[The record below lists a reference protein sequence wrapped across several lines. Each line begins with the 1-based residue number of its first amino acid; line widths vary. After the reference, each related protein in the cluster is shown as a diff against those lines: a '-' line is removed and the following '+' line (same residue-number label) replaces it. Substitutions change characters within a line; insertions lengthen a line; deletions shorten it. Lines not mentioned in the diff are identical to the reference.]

1 MTSLLR
7 LALLSLLP
15 LLAGCDNVGRAFD
28 PSVEPP
34 APPPGSTVQT
44 IQVVPVG
51 GDARDGR
58 PVVRATYPSG
68 SGWPTTVPVVVE
80 FSESINESSIVPTTP
95 GGADGKL
102 ILRVRGATAV
112 VPCAYDL
119 LADGRLL
126 VLRPLTGL
134 TNDQNPTYQVVL
146 LPEARDC
153 DGVRFDVPAGGSV
166 LAEFQVNQDAALV
179 DGRILAVYPRD
190 NFRDAP
196 RETAVFVVFD
206 RPATPATVVAAN
218 CFVRPQGGATVAGTL
233 ELPLPGLGVPGQRDG
248 RVARIAPNAAL
259 AGPIDHELVV
269 TDAIAFGAEGQ
280 LDFNNRTPFAR
291 FRTVGPAPAT
301 AVALDNPSPGFP
313 DKINLA
319 NVATARVRVELPNDA
334 QVGDTVAVRVY
345 GSDRQTTVAGDLTFV
360 ERTAQVASTTPTP
373 ITVAVDF
380 SGVLGSALAP
390 RFEDGDLTFTAQ
402 VRRGAQRS
410 GIVQNDPDNAPRFD
424 TKRPTV
430 QVAGPPGSADGAD
443 LFTDL
448 DSLVFHGR
456 ADERLGAATLSDG
469 VNSNVELFASAA
481 DGTFVMRPL
490 ALGRLTAPRPFTL
503 AVTDAAGN
511 SAAAPFTGR
520 IVPRGIVT
528 GTLAG
533 TLTVEAFD
541 DATLA
546 PIAGAT
552 VLVDP
557 GTPTVPAAGQV
568 TANTGADGRATF
580 TGLTAPSHT
589 ITVVRDGYDLTTLYD
604 SRAAFASLPLRS
616 RTAATATWKGTVA
629 FTPAPGA
636 TALLGNTAVADRGA
650 VGVQT
655 AVASATTIPDTAIT
669 PNRVQL
675 VTGFAGVFEPTAA
688 PFYASFGAPALGA
701 TLTTPTKPAGP
712 VAPGATSQQQ
722 VVLAPA
728 VGPNGTLPAPYLVNF
743 AATGLDF
750 AALATGFP
758 KARITASL
766 SGFEGQAL
774 FGVGRATSVFFTPS
788 YLVDAN
794 FALPFVLGFASFA
807 PLYWATVEARDAA
820 GRVCRT
826 RSLLQV
832 GPPTTLTPGLGPLP
846 TPAID
851 APAGPSS
858 APTVTFVDVCDGAT
872 FVGNLAATHELTAT
886 DAAGRSWRVLVPD
899 RDVAG
904 ALRTVQFPSLA
915 ALPPANSA
923 VLSAGD
929 WTVRV
934 ESRLW
939 LTPGLLPAT
948 VDDCVLTE
956 RVRLEIDYVRSA
968 SRTFV
973 VQ

>member
-259 AGPIDHELVV
+259 AGPIDHELVD
-269 TDAIAFGAEGQ
+269 TAAIAFGAEGT

-291 FRTVGPAPAT
+291 FRTVGPAPAR
-301 AVALDNPSPGFP
+301 AVALDNPSPGYP

-319 NVATARVRVELPNDA
+319 NVATVRVRVELSNDA
-334 QVGDTVAVRVY
+334 QVGDTVVVRIY
-345 GSDRQTTVAGDLTFV
+345 GADRQTSQVGDLTFV
-360 ERTAQVASTTPTP
+360 ERSATVAATTPTP
-373 ITVAVDF
+373 ITVTIDF
-380 SGVLGSALAP
+380 AGVVGSATSP
-390 RFEDGDLTFTAQ
+390 RFEDGDLTFAVQ
-402 VRRGAQRS
+402 VRRGTQRS
-410 GIVQNDPDNAPRFD
+410 GYVQNAAATAPRFD
-424 TKRPTV
+424 TTRPTV
-430 QVAGPPGSADGAD
+430 LLAGPPGSADGAD
-443 LFTDL
+443 LYTDL
-448 DSLVFHGR
+448 EALVFHGR
-456 ADERLGAATLSDG
+456 ANERLGAATLSDG
-469 VNSNVELFASAA
+469 VNANVELYAAGA
-481 DGTFVMRPL
+481 DGSFVMRPIRL
-490 ALGRLTAPRPFTL
+490 DRLTAPRPFTL

-520 IVPRGIVT
+520 IVQRGFAT
-528 GTLAG
+528 GVLAG

-541 DATLA
+541 EATLA
-546 PIAGAT
+546 PVAGAT
-552 VLVDP
+552 VVVDP
-557 GTPTVPAAGQV
+557 GTPTSPASGQL
-568 TANTGADGRATF
+568 TATTDAAGRATF
-580 TGLTAPSHT
+580 AGVASPSHT
-589 ITVVRDGYDLTTLYD
+589 VTVDRAGYDLTTLYD
-604 SRAAFASLPLRS
+604 TRAAFVSLPVRS
-616 RTAATATWKGTVA
+616 RTAGTATWKGTAA
-629 FTPAPGA
+629 FAPAAGA
-636 TALLGNTAVADRGA
+636 TAIVGNTAIADRSV
-650 VGVQT
+650 VGVRT
-655 AVASATTIPDTAIT
+655 ATTAATTIPDTPIT

-675 VTGFAGVFEPTAA
+675 VTGFAGVFEPTVSPYYAA
-688 PFYASFGAPALGA
+688 HGAPALGA
-701 TLTTPTKPAGP
+701 TLTTPTMPAGP
-712 VAPGATSQQQ
+712 TTPGAVSQQQ
-722 VVLAPA
+722 LALIPA
-728 VGPNGTLPAPYLVNF
+728 TAQYGTLPAPYIVNL
-743 AATGLDF
+743 ATTGLDV
-750 AALATGFP
+750 AALAAGFP
-758 KARITASL
+758 RARVTASL
-766 SGFEGQAL
+766 QGFEGQAL
-774 FGVGRATSVFFTPS
+774 VGVGRATSLFLTPS
-788 YLVDAN
+788 YIVDAN
-794 FALPFVLGFASFA
+794 YGLPLVAGFAPFA
-807 PLYWATVEARDAA
+807 PLFWSTLEARDAA

-832 GPPTTLTPGLGPLP
+832 APTPTLTPGLGPLP

-851 APAGPSS
+851 APAGPSA
-858 APTVTFVDVCDGAT
+858 APTVTFVDACDGAT
-872 FVGNLAATHELTAT
+872 FVGNVAATHDVTAT
-886 DAAGRSWRVLVPD
+886 DVAGRVWRVFVSD

-904 ALRTVQFPSLA
+904 GLRTVQFPVLPSASGLA
-915 ALPPANSA
+915 I
-923 VLSAGD
+923 GD
-929 WTVRV
+929 WVVQV

-939 LTPGLLPAT
+939 LTPGPAT
-948 VDDCVLTE
+948 ASADDAVLTE
-956 RVRLEIDYVRSA
+956 RVRLEVDYVRSA